1 MASPKHSMP
10 VTTLDPIQV
19 EILRHGFL
27 AAAEEMKMNLGR
39 TAYNPIIYEVLD
51 YSCGIFDRRCRTIAQ
66 ADGLPGFL
74 GHLGLAVHRVVE
86 DVGEDCLRAGDLY
99 LINDPY
105 EQGTHVN
112 DVTTVEPVFCDG
124 ELTAFVATRAHWL
137 DIGAI
142 APGGSIETTDVVQE
156 GLWLRSVRL
165 YEEGVVNDSVWRM
178 IEYNIRYQKSMLG
191 DLRAQVAS
199 SRTGAARMREIVA
212 RHGTEMVEAAIE
224 EIIRQSEERAR
235 SAVRAMRDGV
245 YEAEGQLDDDCLGNG
260 PLHIKVRVTIEG
272 DEVVVDLDGTGPMNA
287 GPVNAPYPATLC
299 CCRIALKALT
309 NPHRPATEGDF
320 APLQVIA
327 PAGTMVAAVYPA
339 PTFVISSLSI
349 ILIDLVARALAQAA
363 PGQAMGGHYGN
374 LSAYTLFGDD
384 PDTGSLYI
392 QQEPLYGG
400 WGASADHDGENALI
414 VMVNGD
420 CRVLPAEALEARFPL
435 RVERYELRQDSGG
448 PGRQRGG
455 LGTIRDLRPLR
466 HQSHLMALNDRSVD
480 PPWGIDGGL
489 PAEHCV
495 AVLNTDGAEPITV
508 GKTQGRPIPPDT
520 VVSLR
525 TGGGGG
531 CGDPLERDIFA
542 VLGDVVAGYV
552 SVEAAGRDYGV
563 VIDPLTLDI
572 DHAATRRQRE
582 QRRQT

>member
-1 MASPKHSMP
+1 MAGSGTSAPN
-10 VTTLDPIQV
+10 TALDPIQV
-19 EILRHGFL
+19 EILRHAFL
-27 AAAEEMKMNLGR
+27 AAAEEMKINLGR

-51 YSCGIFDRRCRTIAQ
+51 YSCGIFDRHCRTIAQ

-74 GHLGLAVHRVVE
+74 GHLGLAVRRVVD
-86 DVGEDCLRAGDLY
+86 DVGEDRLRAGDIY

-112 DVTTVEPVFCDG
+112 DVTTVEPVFHDE
-124 ELTAFVATRAHWL
+124 ELMAFVVTRAHWL

-142 APGGSIETTDVVQE
+142 APGGSIETTDIVQE
-156 GLWLRSVRL
+156 GLWLRSIRL
-165 YEEGVVNDSVWRM
+165 YEEGVLNESVWRM

-199 SRTGAARMREIVA
+199 SRTGALRMREIVS
-212 RHGTEMVEAAIE
+212 RHGAGAVDGAIE

-235 SAVRAMRDGV
+235 AGVRAMHDGV

-260 PLHIKVRVTIEG
+260 PLHIKVRVTVEG
-272 DEVVVDLDGTGPMNA
+272 DEVLVDLGGTGPMNV
-287 GPVNAPYPATLC
+287 GPVNAPLPATLC
-299 CCRIALKALT
+299 CCRIALKAFT
-309 NPHRPATEGDF
+309 NPHGPATEGDF
-320 APLQVIA
+320 APLRVTA
-327 PAGTMVAAVYPA
+327 PEGSMVAAVYPA

-349 ILIDLVARALAQAA
+349 ILIDLVARAMAQAI
-363 PGQAMGGHYGN
+363 PGHAMGGHYGN
-374 LSAYTLFGDD
+374 LAAYTLFGDD
-384 PDTGSLYI
+384 PDTGALYI

-400 WGASADHDGENALI
+400 WGATADRDGENALI

-420 CRVLPAEALEARFPL
+420 CRVLPAETLEARFPL
-435 RVERYELRQDSGG
+435 RMERYELRQDSGG

-480 PPWGIDGGL
+480 PPWGIDGGR
-489 PAEHCV
+489 PAAHCV
-495 AVLNTDGAEPITV
+495 AVLDVDGPEPITI
-508 GKTQGRPIPPDT
+508 GKAQGRPIPAGM

-531 CGDPLERDIFA
+531 YGDPLERATAA
-542 VLGDVVAGYV
+542 VLGDVLAGYV
-552 SVEAAGRDYGV
+552 SVEAAERDYGV
-563 VIDPLTLDI
+563 VIDPLALTI
-572 DHAATRRQRE
+572 DRTATQRLRE
-582 QRRQT
+582 QGRRT